1 MALRRARERRLPLG
15 RVGER
20 RGVVNVENLVRVA
33 PLLFGSTHQQQSLGI
48 EVVKMAVFEETGGL
62 PVLEFFSLI
71 IRNLQYKYPRT
82 ILSNELC
89 YFPNQG
95 CKHKLQRSF
104 QQVSPRLRTHSF
116 GLE

>member
-48 EVVKMAVFEETGGL
+48 EVVKMAVFQETGGL
-62 PVLEFFSLI
+62 PVLEFFSLSLGTYSTNI
-71 IRNLQYKYPRT
+71 AEQSCLMSCAISQTRGASTNFNVLFSKSRRDLER
-82 ILSNELC
+82 ILLA
-89 YFPNQG
+89 
-95 CKHKLQRSF
+95 
-104 QQVSPRLRTHSF
+104 
-116 GLE
+116 